1 MNRKI
6 NYILMIIGGLVAFYA
21 QAEKKQ
27 NEYLLIAGIV
37 LLMLGIYRLARTIP
51 SKKDDENTTTDDN
64 HNINN

>member
-1 MNRKI
+1 MNKKF
-6 NYILMIIGGLVAFYA
+6 NYVLIILGGLVAFYA
-21 QAEKKQ
+21 QAEQQQ

-51 SKKDDENTTTDDN
+51 CKRADENTTTDDN